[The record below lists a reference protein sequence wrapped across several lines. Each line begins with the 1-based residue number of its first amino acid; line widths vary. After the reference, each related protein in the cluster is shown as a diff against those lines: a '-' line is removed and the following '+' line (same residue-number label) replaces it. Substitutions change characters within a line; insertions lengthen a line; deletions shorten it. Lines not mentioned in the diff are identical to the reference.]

1 MSGGGPGAFG
11 GRHGRPG
18 GEVRGTGPDRGG
30 VAELWNL
37 TDPGL
42 DAARRLLERDAD
54 QMGGS
59 ARGVGRG
66 GAPHAMAVNATIIAI
81 IRGGI
86 GGITSWR
93 TEVPHPLSSTGKRNV
108 RADAVLCAPD
118 DGLPLLML
126 EVDRGTEPVSRVA
139 AKLASYVAFY
149 RRSVNDPGEP
159 SDWTAR
165 MTGTGQ
171 VPFWETLYP
180 DTGLPGWP
188 PLAMVFTGAG
198 PRALANRMRDVAHLS
213 RERWAAEERAD
224 RDGSDGY
231 PRFHRAGAAGAHHP
245 GAVAAART
253 VRTGL
258 VARRTAPHRV
268 RAAAPGAH
276 RRPHTG
282 GLPGAPGA
290 AGCRALAARGSR
302 AGSGQ
307 RRNAAHVGRRSGRRR
322 RRAGRGAVR
331 DAGLRMAP
339 ERAAHH
345 GRRSHRPC
353 PHPARGR
360 GVLLGVP
367 VEPGLLGEARP
378 ARRAAQDV
386 ERTQLSAVY

>member
-1 MSGGGPGAFG
+1 MAKPRSTVRDREDVLGVLKVATATQVM
-11 GRHGRPG
+11 HVVRPG
-18 GEVRGTGPDRGG
+18 LSDNKVIRNALLVCQAAGQVRSEGDTAGPAGRLGAPDRGG

-126 EVDRGTEPVSRVA
+126 EVDRGTEPVSRVS

-188 PLAMVFTGAG
+188 PLAAAG
-198 PRALANRMRDVAHLS
+198 HGLHRRRPPRAGQPD
-213 RERWAAEERAD
+213 
-224 RDGSDGY
+224 
-231 PRFHRAGAAGAHHP
+231 
-245 GAVAAART
+245 
-253 VRTGL
+253 
-258 VARRTAPHRV
+258 
-268 RAAAPGAH
+268 
-276 RRPHTG
+276 
-282 GLPGAPGA
+282 
-290 AGCRALAARGSR
+290 AGCRPPVPGALGSR
-302 AGSGQ
+302 GT
-307 RRNAAHVGRRSGRRR
+307 RR
-322 RRAGRGAVR
+322 
-331 DAGLRMAP
+331 P
-339 ERAAHH
+339 
-345 GRRSHRPC
+345 
-353 PHPARGR
+353 
-360 GVLLGVP
+360 
-367 VEPGLLGEARP
+367 
-378 ARRAAQDV
+378 
-386 ERTQLSAVY
+386 